1 MINGKAR
8 PECQTQRMSTQA
20 AVFSKTVFG
29 AWLARALDALLL
41 MQQADAALLLRRDGS
56 LHSVLFT
63 TPTGTSLF
71 EADCLTRHYLSYDVN
86 LAALVAYHVTLRE
99 RIGDALDGL
108 DIQSIREML
117 WERAI
122 QHA

>member
-1 MINGKAR
+1 M
-8 PECQTQRMSTQA
+8 PPCSSA
-20 AVFSKTVFG
+20 A
-29 AWLARALDALLL
+29 
-41 MQQADAALLLRRDGS
+41 MAA
-56 LHSVLFT
+56 

-71 EADCLTRHYLSYDVN
+71 EADCLTRHYLSSNVN